1 MSPNAG
7 DISGPSSKRGDLSYN
22 RDRDG
27 SNSKNRTIS
36 TSAPKAKL
44 VRNKTTSVALFG
56 KKK

>member
-7 DISGPSSKRGDLSYN
+7 DISGPSSRKGDLSYN

-27 SNSKNRTIS
+27 SNSKNRTKS

-44 VRNKTTSVALFG
+44 VRNQTTSMAFLG